1 MIVAAFLVV
10 LTLLAYFASPFIRKY
25 NVKIYIAAIVISAIA
40 FVLKDKP
47 IAMPFIK
54 GFLGLSFFYIV
65 MITGALPKKN
75 KLRLKFVGVR
85 REYSILGF
93 IVITPHALMRV
104 VQWLDG
110 IRSLEWFGLIVF
122 VLMIPLFVTSF
133 VVIRK
138 KMTQRAWKLLQ
149 SLAYIIYIL
158 LFIHMILNYSLK
170 INLVLY
176 LVLFIGYF
184 ILKIH
189 YEVKKYLA
197 KKNKIKA
204 VEA

>member
-10 LTLLAYFASPFIRKY
+10 LTILAYFQGSFIRKH
-25 NVKIYIAAIVISAIA
+25 NVKIYIGAIVISILAYIM
-40 FVLKDKP
+40 KDKS
-47 IAMPFIK
+47 IAVPFIK

-93 IVITPHALMRV
+93 IFISPHALLRI

-110 IRSLEWFGLIVF
+110 LRFLDWYGLIVF

-133 VVIRK
+133 VIVRR
-138 KMTQRAWKLLQ
+138 KMTQKAWKTLQ
-149 SLAYIIYIL
+149 SIAYIIYIL
-158 LFIHMILNYSLK
+158 LFIHLILNYTLM

-184 ILKIH
+184 VLKAH
-189 YEVKKYLA
+189 YEVKKFLI
-197 KKNKIKA
+197 KKNTSK
-204 VEA
+204 